1 MKVDKR
7 PCEPPPVQRKDFR
20 AALGT
25 FLSDAVPAL
34 RGDLIRDAVVG
45 QLLTLIDTYLPPAER
60 MRPGQMLWYA
70 VDRAEKGGY
79 GKRIEDTAIRPV
91 IVDLVTDEDIQA
103 FVDHR
108 PRRERQKQVAVR
120 LHRQS
125 HEQGGVFT
133 YADTGALMRLSP
145 STVGMYIREYERET
159 GQVVPRR
166 GTVHDMGP
174 TLTHKRII
182 CIKHLKEGK
191 SVQQTALETDHS
203 PEAITRY
210 VQDFKRVH
218 VCLKEGWDLGKIAAA
233 TGLSQPLISQYVDL
247 IQEDGTVSSFDE
259 VPF

>member
-7 PCEPPPVQRKDFR
+7 PCEPLPVQRKDFR

-25 FLSDAVPAL
+25 FLAEAVPSL
-34 RGDLIRDAVVG
+34 GHSLMLNAVLDH
-45 QLLTLIDTYLPPAER
+45 LLTMIDTYLPAAER
-60 MRPGQMLWYA
+60 MRPGQVMWYA
-70 VDRAEKGGY
+70 VDSREKGGY
-79 GKRIEDTAIRPV
+79 GKRIEDTAILPV
-91 IVDLVTDEDIQA
+91 IVDLVTDGDIQA
-103 FVDHR
+103 FVDHV
-108 PRRERQKQVAVR
+108 PRRERQKRVAVR
-120 LHRQS
+120 LHQQS

-166 GTVHDMGP
+166 GTLHDMGP

-218 VCLKEGWDLGKIAAA
+218 VCLREGWDLGKIAAA
-233 TGLSQPLISQYVDL
+233 TGLSRPLITQYVDM
-247 IQEDGTVSSFDE
+247 IQENDTVSFDE